1 MKIRP
6 IWLIGM
12 FIILC
17 ITWVYGEANRLAQYN
32 NTAITDTQAG
42 QWRNAQANFLKA
54 QILAPDEPLPYFNY
68 AHLLIKQNDWSKAE
82 LALLQ
87 TIRRGD
93 DNTVWRAYYN
103 LGNLYYGIGEYNRA
117 ISAYQ
122 QALRLNPQAD
132 NARYNLE
139 LALRRAVQST
149 PTPTSQPSSSP
160 TPTSP
165 PDMNG
170 DTPID
175 EQAGGDIIE
184 IIPTQEPVGVMSVD
198 EAENLLDRLRLEE
211 QAIGR
216 IPQATDVQLPEKD
229 W

>member
-6 IWLIGM
+6 IWLMGV

-17 ITWVYGEANRLAQYN
+17 VTWAYSDANRLAQYN
-32 NTAITDTQAG
+32 NTAITEAQAG

-68 AHLLIKQNDWSKAE
+68 AHLLIRQNDWSKAE
-82 LALLQ
+82 QALLQ

-93 DNTVWRAYYN
+93 DNTIWRAYYN
-103 LGNLYYGIGEYNRA
+103 LGNLYYGIGEYDRA

-132 NARYNLE
+132 NVRYNLE

-149 PTPTSQPSSSP
+149 PTPTPQTNSPP

-165 PDMNG
+165 PDTNG
-170 DTPID
+170 DTPTD
-175 EQAGGDIIE
+175 EQGGDIIE
-184 IIPTQEPVGVMSVD
+184 IIPTQEAVGAMSID
-198 EAENLLDRLRLEE
+198 EAENLLDRLRIEE

-216 IPQATDVQLPEKD
+216 IPQATNVQLPEKD